1 MSLCKH
7 HDVRTTLTLDDD
19 VAALLKK
26 EVRKSGMSFKGAVN
40 HFLRRG
46 MAHSA
51 QQPARQRFV
60 VHSRPLGLPAGM
72 SYDDVGQ
79 LLEDLEGPLHR

>member
-1 MSLCKH
+1 M
-7 HDVRTTLTLDDD
+7 RTTLTLDDD

-26 EVRKSGMSFKGAVN
+26 EVRKSGMSLKGAVN

-51 QQPARQRFV
+51 EAPSRKRFV
-60 VHSRPLGLPAGM
+60 VRSRPLALPQGA
-72 SYDDVGQ
+72 SYDRVSQ
-79 LLEDLEGPLHR
+79 LLEDLEGPMHR